1 MMGLAG
7 VNVVAAE
14 VRVEV
19 TLNVPPTFVK
29 FVPSV
34 LQ

>member
-1 MMGLAG
+1 MALDG
-7 VNVVAAE
+7 VNVLAAE

-19 TLNVPPTFVK
+19 MVNVPPTLVK

-34 LQ
+34 L